1 MIYEQSKNWDM
12 CISANE
18 LLSSKDKVLF
28 DFKYRSHKSD
38 NGYGKFA
45 IYTKFNESDTGY
57 CIINIDEDGLVYN
70 GTTTKP
76 DVNSGY
82 IVEMSTEEAYKILVD
97 YEKLIKSKESLEN
110 KLRKYTEDDCINII
124 FKPDYIIERMN
135 K

>member
-82 IVEMSTEEAYKILVD
+82 IVEMSTEEAYEILLRYRQLV
-97 YEKLIKSKESLEN
+97 KSAECLEN
-110 KLRKYTEDDCINII
+110 ALRPYSDDDCVNII
-124 FKPDYIIERMN
+124 INSDYIIERMN